1 MSKIEF
7 SGQNPESVFSTA
19 SRYADG
25 GPVAVIAMQT
35 SIDWSMSD
43 GVIGHASSWKDAVR
57 VLHERGYRLLRKGG
71 EFSAYCGR
79 EQGIPEEAAVI
90 IVTVFPTIVFPQS

>member
-7 SGQNPESVFSTA
+7 AGQNPESVFATA

-35 SIDWSMSD
+35 SIDWMMSD
-43 GVIGHASSWKDAVR
+43 GVIGHASSWKDAVS
-57 VLHERGYRLLRKGG
+57 VLHKKGYRILRKGG
-71 EFSAYCGR
+71 EISAYCGKD
-79 EQGIPEEAAVI
+79 QGLPNEAAVI
-90 IVTVFPTIVFPQS
+90 IVTVFPLIVFRS